1 MIGCRPRQSGTIGDM
16 ARGDGSDADLLRQY
30 LDEIGRH
37 PLLTRD
43 DEQRLGAAVHAGR
56 DAVRRRAESGPP
68 DAAVISACEE
78 ATRQLIQCNLRLVVA
93 IAKRYQSVTGM
104 GLLDLI
110 QEGNLGLMRAVERFD
125 HRRGFRFSTYAT
137 WWIRQSITRAIANT
151 ARSIRLPV
159 QTHDMVSRVLRTQRL
174 LETDLGRPPTVAE
187 LAAELDVAPERVE
200 LALSLAA
207 EPVSIFEP
215 VGDEGSTLHE
225 FLRDVTTP
233 SPFDEL
239 AASQLPGDVS
249 RLLKVLTERE
259 REVLCLRYGLDR
271 GRPRTLEEVAVLFR
285 LTAER
290 IRQIER
296 RAIEKLR
303 RRTAEMQAEELLAG

>member
-1 MIGCRPRQSGTIGDM
+1 M
-16 ARGDGSDADLLRQY
+16 ARGDGTDQDLLRQY

-37 PLLTRD
+37 PLLTRE
-43 DEQRLGAAVHAGR
+43 DEQRLGAAVYAGR
-56 DAVRRRAESGPP
+56 EALRCRAVEGKV
-68 DAAVISACEE
+68 DAAVISECEE
-78 ATRQLIQCNLRLVVA
+78 ATRELIQSNLRLVVA
-93 IAKRYQSVTGM
+93 IAKRYQSVAGL

-125 HRRGFRFSTYAT
+125 YRRGFRFSTYAT

-151 ARSIRLPV
+151 ARAIRLPV

-187 LAAELDVAPERVE
+187 LASELDVAPERVE
-200 LALSLAA
+200 LALSLAS

-215 VGDEGSTLHE
+215 VGDEGSALHE

-239 AASQLPGDVS
+239 AASELSNDVS
-249 RLLKVLTERE
+249 RLLTVLNERE

-271 GRPRTLEEVAVLFR
+271 RRPRTIEEVAALFR

-296 RAIEKLR
+296 RAIEKIR
-303 RRTAEMQAEELLAG
+303 RRTAELQAEELLAG

>member
-1 MIGCRPRQSGTIGDM
+1 MSP
-16 ARGDGSDADLLRQY
+16 GDGADADLLRQY

-43 DEQRLGAAVHAGR
+43 DEQRLGRAVAEGREAIRRRGVDSHR
-56 DAVRRRAESGPP
+56 DATVM
-68 DAAVISACEE
+68 SACED
-78 ATRQLIQCNLRLVVA
+78 ATRTLIQCNLRLVVA
-93 IAKRYQSVTGM
+93 IAKRYQSVAGL

-125 HRRGFRFSTYAT
+125 YRRGFRFSTYAT
-137 WWIRQSITRAIANT
+137 WWIRQAITRAIANT

-159 QTHDMVSRVLRTQRL
+159 QTHDMVGRVLRTQRL
-174 LETDLGRPPTVAE
+174 LETDLGRPPTLAE
-187 LAAELDVAPERVE
+187 LATELDVAPERVE
-200 LALSLAA
+200 LALSLAS

-215 VGDEGSTLHE
+215 VGDEGSALHD

-233 SPFDEL
+233 SPFEEV
-239 AASQLPGDVS
+239 AASQLPGDVAK
-249 RLLKVLTERE
+249 LLTVLTTRE
-259 REVLCLRYGLDR
+259 REILCLRYGLDR
-271 GRPRTLEEVAVLFR
+271 GNPRTLEEVAALFR

-303 RRTAEMQAEELLAG
+303 RRTAELQAEELMAG

>member
-1 MIGCRPRQSGTIGDM
+1 M
-16 ARGDGSDADLLRQY
+16 ARDGGGDADLLRQY

-37 PLLTRD
+37 PLLTRE
-43 DEQRLGAAVHAGR
+43 DEQRLGRAVADGR
-56 DAVRRRAESGPP
+56 EALRRRAAADSGE
-68 DAAVISACEE
+68 AAVISACEE
-78 ATRQLIQCNLRLVVA
+78 ATRRLIQSNLRLVVA
-93 IAKRYQSVTGM
+93 IAKRYQSVAGL

-125 HRRGFRFSTYAT
+125 YRRGFRFSTYAT
-137 WWIRQSITRAIANT
+137 WWIRQAITRAIANT

-174 LETDLGRPPTVAE
+174 LESDLGRPPTVAE
-187 LAAELDVAPERVE
+187 LATELDVAPERVE
-200 LALSLAA
+200 VALSLAH
-207 EPVSIFEP
+207 EPMSIFEP
-215 VGDEGSTLHE
+215 VGDEGSSLHE

-239 AASQLPGDVS
+239 AAAQLPGDVA
-249 RLLKVLTERE
+249 RLLNALTPRE
-259 REVLCLRYGLDR
+259 REVVLLRYGFDR
-271 GRPRTLEEVAVLFR
+271 GQPRTLEEVAVLFR

-296 RAIEKLR
+296 RAIDKLR
-303 RRTAEMQAEELLAG
+303 RHTAETQAEELLAR

>member
-1 MIGCRPRQSGTIGDM
+1 MCGM
-16 ARGDGSDADLLRQY
+16 ARGDGGDADLLRQY

-37 PLLTRD
+37 PLLTREE
-43 DEQRLGAAVHAGR
+43 EQRLGRAVAVGR
-56 DAVRRRAESGPP
+56 EAVRRRQPGAPP
-68 DAAVISACEE
+68 DATVISECEE
-78 ATRQLIQCNLRLVVA
+78 ATRTLIQSNLRLVVA
-93 IAKRYQSVTGM
+93 IAKRYQSVAGL

-110 QEGNLGLMRAVERFD
+110 QEGNLGLMRAVEGFD
-125 HRRGFRFSTYAT
+125 YRRGFRFSTYAT

-151 ARSIRLPV
+151 ARTIRLPV

-174 LETDLGRPPTVAE
+174 LETDLGRPPTLAE
-187 LAAELDVAPERVE
+187 LSGELDVAPERVE
-200 LALSLAA
+200 LALSLAR

-215 VGDEGSTLHE
+215 VGDEGSTLHD

-233 SPFDEL
+233 SPADQL
-239 AASQLPGDVS
+239 AASELPADVAK
-249 RLLKVLTERE
+249 LLRVLSDRE
-259 REVLCLRYGLDR
+259 REILCLRYGLDR
-271 GRPRTLEEVAVLFR
+271 DNPRTLEEVALLFR

-303 RRTAEMQAEELLAG
+303 RRTAELQAEELLAG

>member
-1 MIGCRPRQSGTIGDM
+1 M
-16 ARGDGSDADLLRQY
+16 ASRDGGDADLLRQY

-43 DEQRLGAAVHAGR
+43 DEQRLGRAVAEGR
-56 DAVRRRAESGPP
+56 EAVRRRSS
-68 DAAVISACEE
+68 DSHRDTAVMSECED
-78 ATRQLIQCNLRLVVA
+78 ATRTLIQCNLRLVVA
-93 IAKRYQSVTGM
+93 IAKRYQSVAGL

-125 HRRGFRFSTYAT
+125 YRRGFRFSTYAT
-137 WWIRQSITRAIANT
+137 WWIRQAITRAIANT

-159 QTHDMVSRVLRTQRL
+159 QTHDMVRRVLRIQRMM
-174 LETDLGRPPTVAE
+174 ETDLGRPPTLGE
-187 LAAELDVAPERVE
+187 LATELDVAPERVE
-200 LALSLAA
+200 LALSLAS

-215 VGDEGSTLHE
+215 VGDGGGALHDL
-225 FLRDVTTP
+225 LRDVSTP
-233 SPFDEL
+233 SPFDEV
-239 AASQLPGDVS
+239 AASQLPGDVAK
-249 RLLKVLTERE
+249 LLTVLSARE
-259 REVLCLRYGLDR
+259 REILCLRYGLDR
-271 GRPRTLEEVAVLFR
+271 GNPRTLEEVAALFR

-303 RRTAEMQAEELLAG
+303 RHTAGLQAAELMAG

>member
-1 MIGCRPRQSGTIGDM
+1 M
-16 ARGDGSDADLLRQY
+16 ARDGGDADLLRQY

-37 PLLTRD
+37 PLLTRE
-43 DEQRLGAAVHAGR
+43 DEQRLGRAVAAGR
-56 DAVRRRAESGPP
+56 EALRRRAAADSGE
-68 DAAVISACEE
+68 AAVISACEE
-78 ATRQLIQCNLRLVVA
+78 ATRRLIQSNLRLVVA
-93 IAKRYQSVTGM
+93 IAKRYQSVAGL

-125 HRRGFRFSTYAT
+125 YRRGFRFSTYAT
-137 WWIRQSITRAIANT
+137 WWIRQAITRAIANT

-174 LETDLGRPPTVAE
+174 LESDLGRPPTVAE
-187 LAAELDVAPERVE
+187 LATELDVAPERVE
-200 LALSLAA
+200 VALSLAH
-207 EPVSIFEP
+207 EPMSIFEP
-215 VGDEGSTLHE
+215 VGDEGSSLHE

-239 AASQLPGDVS
+239 AAAQLPGDVA
-249 RLLKVLTERE
+249 RLLNALTARE
-259 REVLCLRYGLDR
+259 REVVFLRYGFDR
-271 GRPRTLEEVAVLFR
+271 GQPRTLEEVAVLFR

-296 RAIEKLR
+296 RAIDKLR
-303 RRTAEMQAEELLAG
+303 RHTAETQAEELLAR

>member
-1 MIGCRPRQSGTIGDM
+1 M
-16 ARGDGSDADLLRQY
+16 ARGDGGDADLLRQY

-37 PLLTRD
+37 PLLTRE
-43 DEQRLGAAVHAGR
+43 DEQRLGRAVAAGR
-56 DAVRRRAESGPP
+56 EAARRRSAGVQPE
-68 DAAVISACEE
+68 ATVISECEE
-78 ATRQLIQCNLRLVVA
+78 ATRTLIQSNLRLVVA
-93 IAKRYQSVTGM
+93 IAKRYQSVAGL

-125 HRRGFRFSTYAT
+125 YRRGFRFSTYAT

-174 LETDLGRPPTVAE
+174 LETDLGRPPTIAE

-200 LALSLAA
+200 LALSLAN

-215 VGDEGSTLHE
+215 VGDEGSTLHD

-233 SPFDEL
+233 SPADQVAATEL
-239 AASQLPGDVS
+239 PADVAK
-249 RLLKVLTERE
+249 LLSVLTERE
-259 REVLCLRYGLDR
+259 REILCLRYGLDR
-271 GRPRTLEEVAVLFR
+271 GNPRTLEEVARLFR

-303 RRTAEMQAEELLAG
+303 RRTAELQADELLAG

>member
-1 MIGCRPRQSGTIGDM
+1 MWGM
-16 ARGDGSDADLLRQY
+16 ALGDGTDADLLRQY

-37 PLLTRD
+37 PLLSRE
-43 DEQRLGAAVHAGR
+43 DEQRLGRAVHAGR
-56 DAVRRRAESGPP
+56 EALRRRAHTGPA
-68 DAAVISACEE
+68 DAAVISACDA
-78 ATRQLIQCNLRLVVA
+78 ATRELIQCNLRLVVA
-93 IAKRYQSVTGM
+93 IAKRYQSVAGL

-125 HRRGFRFSTYAT
+125 YRRGFRFSTYAT
-137 WWIRQSITRAIANT
+137 WWIRQAITRAIANT

-174 LETDLGRPPTVAE
+174 LESDLGRPPTVAE

-200 LALSLAA
+200 LALSLAR
-207 EPVSIFEP
+207 EPTSLFEP
-215 VGDEGSTLHE
+215 VGEDGSTLHD

-233 SPFDEL
+233 SPFDEV
-239 AASQLPGDVS
+239 AAAEMPGDVA
-249 RLLKVLTERE
+249 RLLNVLSDRE

-271 GRPRTLEEVAVLFR
+271 GLPRTLEEVAALFR

-290 IRQIER
+290 IRQIEQ

-303 RRTAEMQAEELLAG
+303 RRTADMQAEELLAG